1 MESKKI
7 RDLKKG
13 EYFTLKPIEEPKE
26 TQVYIREDFD
36 RSEGKY
42 WGQKWS
48 DISSGRFFS
57 GDKVVYVGFTF

>member
-7 RDLKKG
+7 RDLKRG

-26 TQVYIREDFD
+26 SQVYIRTEYD

-42 WGQKWS
+42 WCQKWY
-48 DISSGRFFS
+48 DICSGRYFS